1 MIVGSKLVYNRCCKS
16 KILDSF
22 MSCLDP
28 ILTNLEKLTGRG
40 GNLRNGHKFYSQYKK
55 DDDTEMDEEQI

>member
-1 MIVGSKLVYNRCCKS
+1 
-16 KILDSF
+16 

-40 GNLRNGHKFYSQYKK
+40 GNLRNGHKFYSKYKK
-55 DDDTEMDEEQI
+55 DDDNEEDEEQIQLSTQSAHQRFTVNNRE